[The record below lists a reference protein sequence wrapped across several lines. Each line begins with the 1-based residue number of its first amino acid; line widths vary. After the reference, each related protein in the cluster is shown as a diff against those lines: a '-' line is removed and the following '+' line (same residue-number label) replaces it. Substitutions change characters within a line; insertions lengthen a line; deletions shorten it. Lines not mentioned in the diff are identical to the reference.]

1 MRPSLAKNA
10 LSPPNLV
17 TFARVLAIPAVL
29 VTMQSDSPRNAFF
42 AAMIFAAASAT
53 DALDGYLARRF
64 NLTSLLG
71 KFLDPLADKLIVL
84 GTLIMLLHLGRVS
97 AWIVFI
103 ILSRDIIITGLRTI
117 AMGEGLVIA
126 ARELGKQK
134 TAFQMVGVWALL
146 VHYRYVLEPIAE
158 PVDFH
163 RIGTYL
169 LYISVFFSV
178 VSAIDYFISFGR
190 SVAQQAMRPPS
201 SISSSPSSSSSGLRA
216 PSTPSVPPVPP
227 QPASSKP

>member
-1 MRPSLAKNA
+1 MPT
-10 LSPPNLV
+10 LSQQAMKPPNLI
-17 TFARVLAIPAVL
+17 TFGRILAIPAVL
-29 VTMQSDSPRNAFF
+29 ATMQSDSQRNAFI

-64 NLTSLLG
+64 NMTSVLG
-71 KFLDPLADKLIVL
+71 KILDPLADKLIVL

-103 ILSRDIIITGLRTI
+103 ILARDIIINGLRTI
-117 AMGEGLVIA
+117 AIGEGMVIA
-126 ARELGKQK
+126 ARDLGKQK

-146 VHYRYVLEPIAE
+146 VHYRYPLDPIAE

-163 RIGTYL
+163 RIGTFL

-178 VSAIDYFISFGR
+178 VSAIDYFAGFSRSMMEKGR
-190 SVAQQAMRPPS
+190 REEPP
-201 SISSSPSSSSSGLRA
+201 PKE
-216 PSTPSVPPVPP
+216 PEPTVPTAARTGEGGAARVPER
-227 QPASSKP
+227 

>member
-1 MRPSLAKNA
+1 MKQTLAQNA

-17 TFARVLAIPAVL
+17 TFVRILAIPGVL
-29 VTMQSDSPRNAFF
+29 FVMQSDSPRNAFI
-42 AAMIFAAASAT
+42 ASMIFAVASAT
-53 DALDGYLARRF
+53 DALDGWIARRF
-64 NLTSLLG
+64 NLISMLG

-97 AWIVFI
+97 AWIVFV
-103 ILSRDIIITGLRTI
+103 LLARDIIINGLRTI

-146 VHYRYVLEPIAE
+146 VHYPYELEPLPG

-163 RIGTYL
+163 RIGTWL
-169 LYISVFFSV
+169 LYISVVFSI
-178 VSAIDYFISFGR
+178 VSAVDYFVSFAR
-190 SVAQQAMRPPS
+190 SVGTQN
-201 SISSSPSSSSSGLRA
+201 
-216 PSTPSVPPVPP
+216 
-227 QPASSKP
+227 ASS

>member
-1 MRPSLAKNA
+1 MKTSLAKQA

-17 TFARVLAIPAVL
+17 TYARILAIPGVL
-29 VTMQSDSPRNAFF
+29 VVMQSDSPRNAFI
-42 AAMIFAAASAT
+42 AAMIFASASAT
-53 DALDGYLARRF
+53 DALDGWLARRF
-64 NLTSLLG
+64 NLTSILG

-103 ILSRDIIITGLRTI
+103 ILARDIIISGLRTV
-117 AMGEGLVIA
+117 AMGEGMVIA

-134 TAFQMVGVWALL
+134 TAFQMVGVWMLL
-146 VHYRYVLEPIAE
+146 VHYRYELEPIAE

-178 VSAIDYFISFGR
+178 VSAIDYFVSFFR
-190 SVAQQAMRPPS
+190 TMMRQD
-201 SISSSPSSSSSGLRA
+201 RA
-216 PSTPSVPPVPP
+216 ARDQS
-227 QPASSKP
+227 A